1 MVAGTLSRTLLGPA
15 QGKRQ
20 RSTQISGT
28 PARVFPCP
36 LPTGAFRSNSTE
48 RQVGEVVSPGLGHWT
63 LNPEGPESPPR
74 KAPSHPGASLCSGR
88 GLWLVSHLGPESSRS
103 ELLKSKALLLGT
115 SQTTGC
121 PCSPL

>member
-63 LNPEGPESPPR
+63 LNPEGPESPP
-74 KAPSHPGASLCSGR
+74 P
-88 GLWLVSHLGPESSRS
+88 
-103 ELLKSKALLLGT
+103 
-115 SQTTGC
+115 Q
-121 PCSPL
+121 SPLPSRGITLLRKGLVARIPSGARKF

>member
-1 MVAGTLSRTLLGPA
+1 MVAGMLSRTLLGPV

-48 RQVGEVVSPGLGHWT
+48 RQVGEVVSPGLGHWI
-63 LNPEGPESPPR
+63 LNHEGPESLP
-74 KAPSHPGASLCSGR
+74 
-88 GLWLVSHLGPESSRS
+88 
-103 ELLKSKALLLGT
+103 
-115 SQTTGC
+115 Q
-121 PCSPL
+121 SPLPSRDITLLRKGLVAYIPSGARKF

>member
-1 MVAGTLSRTLLGPA
+1 MVAGTLSMTLPGPV

-20 RSTQISGT
+20 GSTQISGT

-63 LNPEGPESPPR
+63 LNHEGPESLP
-74 KAPSHPGASLCSGR
+74 
-88 GLWLVSHLGPESSRS
+88 
-103 ELLKSKALLLGT
+103 
-115 SQTTGC
+115 Q
-121 PCSPL
+121 SPLPSRGITLLRKGLVAHIPSGARKF